1 MIKYTLPLFL
11 FFFILNACAPTI
23 PQKIKGTWQMG
34 QVYDNSTNVTDQH
47 NPKADRWITFFKD
60 GSFKS
65 GGAPFG
71 KNEGKWIFYEADK
84 VLYLDSN
91 AGAEDDSY
99 WVLQIKQSEMNWSGA
114 RSSFTER
121 FRINFSKR

>member
-1 MIKYTLPLFL
+1 MIKYTLPLCL
-11 FFFILNACAPTI
+11 FFFILTACAPTI
-23 PQKIKGTWQMG
+23 PQKLKGTWQMR

-47 NPKADRWITFFKD
+47 NPKADRWITFYKD

-65 GGAPFG
+65 GGAPQG
-71 KNEGKWIFYEADK
+71 KNGGKWTFYEADN
-84 VLYLDSN
+84 VLYLDSD
-91 AGAEDDSY
+91 AGEGADSY
-99 WVLQIKQSEMNWSGA
+99 WVLQVGKTEMKWSGA